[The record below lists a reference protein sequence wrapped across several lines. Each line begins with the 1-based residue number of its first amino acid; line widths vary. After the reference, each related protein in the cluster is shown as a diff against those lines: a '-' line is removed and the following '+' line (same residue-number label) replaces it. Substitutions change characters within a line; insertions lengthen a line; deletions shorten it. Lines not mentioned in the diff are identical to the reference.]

1 MEFQELINSPG
12 LWLASSV
19 MVIAVVIQAFVFLRA
34 ALAEARKVGMS
45 RERYIGGLRSAV
57 ITAIGPSF
65 SPVIVLLSLIAVI
78 GAPTAWMRLNDIG
91 AARTELAMV
100 SLSSAL
106 VHGEVG
112 TASFGVEAFTYA
124 LWGMALNNMGWI
136 LVSLFCVH
144 RMSKIVERL
153 YAKYN
158 PAWIRL
164 LMSGTIIGLFAYL
177 LSGQITS
184 PMLHGQ
190 YGKLCAGF
198 VSAVTMLIIT
208 RLLAKYQRM
217 QELALGLAMLAG
229 MLTAQATF
237 G

>member
-12 LWLASSV
+12 LWLASSI
-19 MVIAVVIQAFVFLRA
+19 MVIAVVIQAYVFLRA
-34 ALAEARKVGMS
+34 ALAEARKVGMA
-45 RERYIGGLRSAV
+45 RERYISGLRSAV

-100 SLSSAL
+100 SLASGL
-106 VHGEVG
+106 VGGEVG

-124 LWGMALNNMGWI
+124 IWGMALNNMGWI
-136 LVSLFCVH
+136 LVSLICVH
-144 RMSKIVERL
+144 RMSRIVERL

-158 PAWIRL
+158 PGWIRL

-177 LSGQITS
+177 LSNQITA
-184 PMLHGQ
+184 PMLKGQ

-198 VSAVTMLIIT
+198 VAAVTMLIIT
-208 RLLAKYQRM
+208 RLLAKHQRM
-217 QELALGLAMLAG
+217 QELALGIAMLAG
-229 MLTAQATF
+229 MLTAQAMF

>member
-1 MEFQELINSPG
+1 
-12 LWLASSV
+12 
-19 MVIAVVIQAFVFLRA
+19 
-34 ALAEARKVGMS
+34 
-45 RERYIGGLRSAV
+45 V

-106 VHGEVG
+106 VGGEVG

-124 LWGMALNNMGWI
+124 VWGMALNNMGWI
-136 LVSLFCVH
+136 LVSLLCVH
-144 RMSKIVERL
+144 RMSRIVEKL

-158 PAWIRL
+158 PVWIRL

-177 LSGQITS
+177 LSGQITA
-184 PMLHGQ
+184 PMLNGQ

-208 RLLAKYQRM
+208 RLLAKHQRM
-217 QELALGLAMLAG
+217 QELALGIAMLAG